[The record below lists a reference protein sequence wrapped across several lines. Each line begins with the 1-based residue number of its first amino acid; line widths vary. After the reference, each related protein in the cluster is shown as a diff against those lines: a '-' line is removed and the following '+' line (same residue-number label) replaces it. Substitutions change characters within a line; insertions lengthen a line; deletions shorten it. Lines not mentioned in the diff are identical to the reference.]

1 MRIYWHLEA
10 MFSQLR
16 LLINWS
22 KFCPERASQPGE
34 HWMSHWAQVTCS
46 LLLCSVISPAVT
58 PILHILCTSNDGLGF
73 FHFLDISISVSH
85 TDCWIW
91 VSAVTNPCHTVSVWS
106 FQTVLSDP
114 SALPFSSVWNR
125 QVSASRSL
133 GSTDRVHM
141 WWLFSGNYD
150 LQSLDCT

>member
-1 MRIYWHLEA
+1 MRIYWHLET

-46 LLLCSVISPAVT
+46 LPSLLCN
-58 PILHILCTSNDGLGF
+58 LTSNNTYSSYLVHLKLWTGF
-73 FHFLDISISVSH
+73 LHFLDISISVSH

-114 SALPFSSVWNR
+114 LLCHL
-125 QVSASRSL
+125 QVSEIVKSQLPEVLVPLTGYICDDSL
-133 GSTDRVHM
+133 VEIMTYKV
-141 WWLFSGNYD
+141 
-150 LQSLDCT
+150 